1 MSSPATTIQS
11 LVRQV
16 HAHIH
21 LRLASYA
28 LLLVLA
34 VYWVGWLVYTRFFHP
49 LSKIPGPFL
58 ASVSRFWLV
67 YQVHR
72 GNIEHVQRSLHKRHG
87 SLVRIA
93 PDEVICAD
101 PEALRT
107 IYPTQAPPVKT
118 DFYPPWGYPG
128 LSKYADIFSETNEQ
142 LHSQRRR
149 IVNHVFSLSTVLTLE
164 GYINKCSDLFI
175 KQMGEYADSQ
185 SIMDLG
191 EWVQW

>member
-1 MSSPATTIQS
+1 MSSPATTINGWFDQMS
-11 LVRQV
+11 PYPYLW
-16 HAHIH
+16 ITP
-21 LRLASYA
+21 YA
-28 LLLVLA
+28 LLLALGAYAVSWLA
-34 VYWVGWLVYTRFFHP
+34 YTRLFHP
-49 LSKIPGPFL
+49 LSRVPGPFL

-67 YQVHR
+67 YQVHCGR
-72 GNIEHVQRSLHKRHG
+72 IEHVQRALHQKHG

-101 PEALRT
+101 PEAIRT

-149 IVNHVFSLSTVLTLE
+149 IVNHVFSLSNILSLE
-164 GYINKCSDLFI
+164 EYINNCSDLFL
-175 KQMGEYADSQ
+175 KQMGRYADSQ
-185 SIMDLG
+185 SVMDLG